1 MRAILSA
8 ALLGLATL
16 AANPVAAQER
26 VYTVPELIAAKDS
39 LLGQAVRVRAW
50 FDECIPDAC
59 GLLPEPPVGPAPTS
73 RPVGLE
79 VGNPSDYRLNLHEL
93 RFQGVLARV
102 RVGPGCGADEVPCR
116 SPRGDLTLLERP
128 SVIAATP
135 TARGWPGLYRGGP
148 LVPLATPDPALGL
161 AVREL
166 LAKVRAG
173 DRAGLTR
180 AAALFN
186 PGGRDDAA
194 LREAVLFEG
203 TNPPATALANGG
215 GLEMRLLSDPETDA
229 DLARSLGAEA
239 VATAC
244 VCLKPTCGAQDW
256 PREVGDL
263 LVNRANPYICFDAA
277 RRGGLWRVSPG

>member
-1 MRAILSA
+1 MLTA
-8 ALLGLATL
+8 ALMGLAAL
-16 AANPVAAQER
+16 DAAPSLAQER
-26 VYTVPELIAAKDS
+26 VYTVTELHAARDS
-39 LLGQAVRVRAW
+39 LLGQEVRVRAW

-59 GLLPEPPVGPAPTS
+59 GLLPEPPAGAAPTS

-79 VGNPSDYRLNLHEL
+79 VGNPADYRLSLHEL

-102 RVGPGCGADEVPCR
+102 RVGPGCGADEVVCGN
-116 SPRGDLTLLERP
+116 PRGDVTLIERP
-128 SVIAATP
+128 TVIAATP
-135 TARGWPGLYRGGP
+135 TARGWPGLYRGGRLQP
-148 LVPLATPDPALGL
+148 LSSPDPALGL

-166 LAKVRAG
+166 LAKVRAA

-180 AAALFN
+180 AASLFN

-194 LREAVLFEG
+194 LREAVLLEG
-203 TNPPATALANGG
+203 PNAPATALASGG
-215 GLEMRLLSDPETDA
+215 GVEMRLLSDPETDA
-229 DLARSLGAEA
+229 AMADSLGAEA

-244 VCLKPTCGAQDW
+244 VCLKASCGPQDW